1 MPEKGEIVGK
11 RYKIQT
17 MDRFGKWA
25 DFGPFY
31 FNTQENMTK
40 YLDEYK
46 GRIGKARVVEAVET
60 VIKYVS

>member
-1 MPEKGEIVGK
+1 MPDKGEVIEK

-17 MDRFGKWA
+17 KDRFGEWV

-31 FNTQENMTK
+31 FKTQESTTN

-46 GRIGKARVVEAVET
+46 DVLGRARIVEVVET
-60 VIKYVS
+60 VLKYVG

>member
-1 MPEKGEIVGK
+1 MPEKGEVIGK

-17 MDRFGKWA
+17 KDRFGEWV

-31 FNTQENMTK
+31 FNTQENMAI

-46 GRIGKARVVEAVET
+46 GMIGKARIVEVVET
-60 VIKYVS
+60 VVKYVG